1 MSFNVLTIRS
11 GADTG
16 DDALYPTVS
25 DASGPA
31 NITLDARDGQQVMQV
46 VATSVRV
53 LEAGSAGLKTV
64 VKLQEV
70 KIDVYVTDSRLALAC
85 QKYDKGGGW
94 VGFGTGG
101 VLVAVT
107 ANAVSKARAASRSR
121 GKVLVG
127 HVRYPWLKAVGAS
140 SKSGFASSEAIR
152 LEYSENHSGG
162 PVRRLVELTL
172 PKNIDATLVAQEITR
187 RAAAY
192 RLANY
197 PGMPAEEE
205 AKFTS
210 LSEEPPRLAPQ
221 PKNFAF
227 VQMPTYYHANA
238 ATAFP
243 RPRQSLEQ
251 EPGDVTPTEAPA
263 APGRHARPGDDPQPG
278 RYPQPGPYQQPGRH
292 TQTEVLP
299 EPVTAPDPMPSWAA
313 GPASAGRAQSTAG
326 TGQPTA
332 GMLAMDGSPA
342 RGQRANF
349 CGNCGRR
356 LVAGGRFCGACG
368 VPVTGAAG
376 FPETAPSAT

>member
-1 MSFNVLTIRS
+1 VSFNVLTIRS
-11 GADTG
+11 GLDTG
-16 DDALYPTVS
+16 DDALYPAVS

-31 NITLDARDGQQVMQV
+31 NITLDARDGQHVMQV

-53 LEAGSAGLKTV
+53 LEVGSAGLKTV

-162 PVRRLVELTL
+162 PMHKLVELTL

-197 PGMPAEEE
+197 PGMPVEEE
-205 AKFTS
+205 AQFTS

-243 RPRQSLEQ
+243 RPRQSREQ
-251 EPGDVTPTEAPA
+251 EPGDVTHTEAPA
-263 APGRHARPGDDPQPG
+263 APGRHARPGADVQPG
-278 RYPQPGPYQQPGRH
+278 RYAQPGRH
-292 TQTEVLP
+292 TQAEVLP
-299 EPVTAPDPMPSWAA
+299 EPATAPDPVPSWAA
-313 GPASAGRAQSTAG
+313 GPASVGRAQSTAG
-326 TGQPTA
+326 TGHATA
-332 GMLAMDGSPA
+332 GMLATDGSPA
-342 RGQRANF
+342 RGQPANF
-349 CGNCGRR
+349 CGNCGSC
-356 LVAGGRFCGACG
+356 LVAGGRFCGKCG
-368 VPVTGAAG
+368 TPVTGAVS

>member
-1 MSFNVLTIRS
+1 MGGYRVSFNVLTIRS

-25 DASGPA
+25 DASGLA
-31 NITLDARDGQQVMQV
+31 NITLDARDGQHVMQV

-53 LEAGSAGLKTV
+53 LEIGSAGIKTV

-94 VGFGTGG
+94 VGFGAGG

-162 PVRRLVELTL
+162 PVRKLVELTL

-197 PGMPAEEE
+197 PGMPAEEG

-210 LSEEPPRLAPQ
+210 LSEQPPRLAPQ
-221 PKNFAF
+221 PKSFAF
-227 VQMPTYYHANA
+227 VQMPTYYHANT

-243 RPRQSLEQ
+243 RPRQSREE
-251 EPGDVTPTEAPA
+251 EPGAVTHTEAPA
-263 APGRHARPGDDPQPG
+263 APGRHARQGEDAQPG
-278 RYPQPGPYQQPGRH
+278 RYPQPGRYQQPGRH
-292 TQTEVLP
+292 TQAEVLP
-299 EPVTAPDPMPSWAA
+299 EPEQA
-313 GPASAGRAQSTAG
+313 
-326 TGQPTA
+326 TA
-332 GMLAMDGSPA
+332 GMLATDGSPP
-342 RGQRANF
+342 RGQPANF
-349 CGNCGRR
+349 CGNCGKR
-356 LVAGGRFCGACG
+356 LAAGGRFCGACG

-376 FPETAPSAT
+376 FPEPAPSAT